1 PIKFDESGNFNT
13 PQNWPV
19 PVKSG
24 FHARQLLSVEEQGA
38 ERAGVGGVG
47 EGSRVSSNL
56 KKDSFWMDDLVNNYK
71 KEHMDKILG
80 VLRDTSS
87 ISLQRMLRRKL
98 KEELGIRVPMPIP
111 RTRRI
116 AYTRDWV
123 TFAFFNNHIDPIPQK
138 LKFDVPSPPPNVK
151 PPTKDHAC
159 GQSSHVD
166 KQQNETESLR
176 VSQDLE
182 QWIAREKINKEA
194 IKVKVETKRD
204 SPTVLINKRKR
215 IAIPPKYAHRRPTK
229 ATGVAVYKEKEKKLF
244 QFLDTIGRKNDT
256 IYIISLNQDHILLP
270 SMVKNSLLPT
280 KMSLVFPTAPPNDTF
295 ANNPD
300 YQTLIQIDCDVT
312 ATDYIQVKRDL
323 LPNNHN

>member
-1 PIKFDESGNFNT
+1 MIKNRESACQSRQRRKEYVHTLENRLTDCLEENQNLRTSNQQLRDKVQELENENSRLRKLAILTTSGQRRAACILMLVLFVGFNVHPLTFLADRSISGEDRPIKFDESGNFNT

-116 AYTRDWV
+116 AYT
-123 TFAFFNNHIDPIPQK
+123 PQLSQERKALGNSPVEK

-166 KQQNETESLR
+166 
-176 VSQDLE
+176 
-182 QWIAREKINKEA
+182 
-194 IKVKVETKRD
+194 
-204 SPTVLINKRKR
+204 
-215 IAIPPKYAHRRPTK
+215 
-229 ATGVAVYKEKEKKLF
+229 
-244 QFLDTIGRKNDT
+244 
-256 IYIISLNQDHILLP
+256 
-270 SMVKNSLLPT
+270 
-280 KMSLVFPTAPPNDTF
+280 
-295 ANNPD
+295 
-300 YQTLIQIDCDVT
+300 
-312 ATDYIQVKRDL
+312 
-323 LPNNHN
+323 